1 MLADEM
7 RLRTARDHGL
17 SPVADTDG
25 HGHGLT
31 TDTDI
36 VAVNGADTSG
46 QIATD
51 SRTIE
56 PCSSKG

>member
-1 MLADEM
+1 MLADKM
-7 RLRTARDHGL
+7 RLRTDRDHGL

-31 TDTDI
+31 TTTDI
-36 VAVNGADTSG
+36 VAANGANISDP
-46 QIATD
+46 IATD

-56 PCSSKG
+56 PCASKG